1 MKPLLFLTALLLS
14 SFAVAGSIGA
24 VSAAIDDPPPEPID
38 CPLCGGDPAIHAR
51 RMFGMTRFA
60 GSVVSYSLRW

>member
-14 SFAVAGSIGA
+14 GTA
-24 VSAAIDDPPPEPID
+24 VSGTAVMGAIDDPPPEPID

-51 RMFGMTRFA
+51 RMFGMTRFS